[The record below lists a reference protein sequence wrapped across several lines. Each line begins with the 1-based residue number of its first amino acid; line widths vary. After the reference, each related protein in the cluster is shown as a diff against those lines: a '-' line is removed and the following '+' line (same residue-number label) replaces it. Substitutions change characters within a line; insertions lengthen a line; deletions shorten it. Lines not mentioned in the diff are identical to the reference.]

1 LAGVPHSARQPYL
14 CDMISID
21 KALVSEELL
30 SEQFVCDL
38 QKCKGACCVEG
49 DAGAP
54 LEPEEIKILEAEY
67 PKFKDYLRPEGLKAV
82 EEQGTH
88 VTDPLDGEP
97 VTPLVNG
104 AECAY
109 VVFDDKG
116 TTLCGIEK
124 AWRDGKT
131 SFRKP
136 VSCHLYPI
144 RIQRY
149 KSFDAVNY
157 HQWQICAPA
166 CDLGKEL
173 KVPVYRFA
181 KEALVRK
188 YGEKWYQDLET
199 VAEHWQAR

>member
-1 LAGVPHSARQPYL
+1 
-14 CDMISID
+14 MISID
-21 KALVSEELL
+21 NTLVSDELL

-54 LEPEEIKILEAEY
+54 LEAEEVAILKEEY
-67 PKFKDYLRPEGLKAV
+67 PKFKSYLRPEGIAAV
-82 EEQGTH
+82 EAQGTH
-88 VTDPLDGEP
+88 VIDPVDDEP

-109 VVFDDKG
+109 VVFDERG

-124 AWRDGKT
+124 AWKDGET

-157 HQWQICAPA
+157 HKWQICAPA

-173 KVPVYRFA
+173 EVPVYRFA
-181 KEALVRK
+181 KDALLRK
-188 YGEKWYQDLET
+188 YGEKWYADLEA
-199 VAEHWQAR
+199 VAAHLKSD

>member
-1 LAGVPHSARQPYL
+1 
-14 CDMISID
+14 MISID
-21 KALVSEELL
+21 NTLVSDELL

-54 LEPEEIKILEAEY
+54 LEAEEVAILKEEY
-67 PKFKDYLRPEGLKAV
+67 PKFKSYLRPEGIAAV
-82 EEQGTH
+82 EAQGTH
-88 VTDPLDGEP
+88 VIDPVDDEP

-109 VVFDDKG
+109 VVFDERG

-124 AWRDGKT
+124 AWKDGET

-157 HQWQICAPA
+157 HKWQICAPA

-181 KEALVRK
+181 KDALLRK
-188 YGEKWYQDLET
+188 YGEKWYADLEA
-199 VAEHWQAR
+199 VAAHLKSD

>member
-1 LAGVPHSARQPYL
+1 
-14 CDMISID
+14 MISHGNT
-21 KALVSEELL
+21 LLSEELL

-54 LEPEEIKILEAEY
+54 LEPAEVDILKKEY
-67 PKFKDYLRPEGLKAV
+67 SNFENYLRPEGRAAV

-88 VTDPLDGEP
+88 VIDPMDDEP

-109 VVFDDKG
+109 VVFDEKG

-173 KVPVYRFA
+173 KVPVFRFA
-181 KEALVRK
+181 KDSLIRK
-188 YGEKWYQDLET
+188 YGEKWYQELEIL
-199 VAEHWQAR
+199 AKEWERR

>member
-1 LAGVPHSARQPYL
+1 
-14 CDMISID
+14 MISID
-21 KALVSEELL
+21 KTLVSDEVL

-54 LEPEEIKILEAEY
+54 LEKEEVSILKQEY
-67 PKFKDYLRPEGLKAV
+67 PKFKSYLREEGIAAV
-82 EEQGTH
+82 EKQGTH
-88 VTDPLDGEP
+88 VIDPVDGEP

-109 VVFDDKG
+109 VVFDEKG

-131 SFRKP
+131 DFRKP

-181 KEALVRK
+181 KEALLRK
-188 YGEKWYQDLET
+188 YGEKWYTELET
-199 VAEHWQAR
+199 VAAHLKDS

>member
-1 LAGVPHSARQPYL
+1 MYL
-14 CDMISID
+14 CEMISIG
-21 KALVSEELL
+21 KSLVSAELL

-54 LEPEEIKILEAEY
+54 LEKEEVAILAQEY
-67 PKFKDYLRPEGLKAV
+67 PRFKSYLRPEGIKAV
-82 EEQGTH
+82 EAEGTH
-88 VTDPLDGEP
+88 VIDPTDDEP

-109 VVFDDKG
+109 VVFDEKG

-124 AWRDGKT
+124 AWRDGQT

-149 KSFDAVNY
+149 QSFDAVNY
-157 HQWQICAPA
+157 HEWQICAPA

-181 KEALVRK
+181 KDALLRK
-188 YGEKWYQDLET
+188 YGEDWYAELEA
-199 VAEHWQAR
+199 VAAHYETS

>member
-1 LAGVPHSARQPYL
+1 MMRRAVLLPHDNTL
-14 CDMISID
+14 
-21 KALVSEELL
+21 LSEELF

-54 LEPEEIKILEAEY
+54 LEPAEVDILKKEY
-67 PKFKDYLRPEGLKAV
+67 SNFENYLRPEGRAAV

-88 VTDPLDGEP
+88 VIDPMDDEP

-109 VVFDDKG
+109 VVFDEKG

-144 RIQRY
+144 RIQRF

-173 KVPVYRFA
+173 KVPVFRFA
-181 KEALVRK
+181 KDSLIRK
-188 YGEKWYQDLET
+188 YGEKWYQELE
-199 VAEHWQAR
+199 VLAKEWERR

>member
-1 LAGVPHSARQPYL
+1 
-14 CDMISID
+14 MIS
-21 KALVSEELL
+21 LGNTLLSEELF

-54 LEPEEIKILEAEY
+54 LEPAEVDILKKEY
-67 PKFKDYLRPEGLKAV
+67 SNFENYLRPEGRAAV

-88 VTDPLDGEP
+88 VIDPMDDEP

-109 VVFDDKG
+109 VVFDEKG

-131 SFRKP
+131 SFLKP

-173 KVPVYRFA
+173 KVPVFRFA
-181 KEALVRK
+181 KDSLIRK
-188 YGEKWYQDLET
+188 YGEKWYQELEIL
-199 VAEHWQAR
+199 AKEWERR

>member
-1 LAGVPHSARQPYL
+1 MYL
-14 CDMISID
+14 CEMISIG
-21 KALVSEELL
+21 KSLVSAELL

-54 LEPEEIKILEAEY
+54 LEKEEVAILAQEY
-67 PKFKDYLRPEGLKAV
+67 PRFKSYLRPEGIKAV
-82 EEQGTH
+82 EAEGTH
-88 VTDPLDGEP
+88 VIDPTDDEP

-109 VVFDDKG
+109 VVFDEKG

-124 AWRDGKT
+124 AWRDGQT

-149 KSFDAVNY
+149 QSFDAVNY
-157 HQWQICAPA
+157 HEWQICAPA

-181 KEALVRK
+181 KEALLRK
-188 YGEKWYQDLET
+188 YGEDWYAELEA
-199 VAEHWQAR
+199 VAAHYETS